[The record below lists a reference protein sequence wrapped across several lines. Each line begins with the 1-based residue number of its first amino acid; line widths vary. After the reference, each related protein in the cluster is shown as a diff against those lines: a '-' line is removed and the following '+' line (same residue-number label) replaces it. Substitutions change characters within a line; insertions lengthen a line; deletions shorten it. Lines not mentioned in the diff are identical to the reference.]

1 MNRTLPYNAG
11 RLVASQG
18 RILVFAGDQATH
30 DIPLTQIRGA
40 TVIERTSFR
49 HPRLG
54 LAFALTLL
62 IPSAWLLATK
72 YLDAPVALLI
82 KGPGLAVLFG
92 LAFGGWALYE
102 LWSSPRIMS
111 LRIQTNAGTQELI
124 LPGASRAELDE
135 FVGELRR
142 AVSLA

>member
-1 MNRTLPYNAG
+1 M
-11 RLVASQG
+11 
-18 RILVFAGDQATH
+18 FAGDQATH

-40 TVIERTSFR
+40 TVIERKSFR
-49 HPRLG
+49 HPWLG
-54 LAFALTLL
+54 LAFALALL
-62 IPSAWLLATK
+62 IPSAWLVATK

-82 KGPGLAVLFG
+82 KGPGLAALFG
-92 LAFGGWALYE
+92 LAFGGWALFE
-102 LWSSPRIMS
+102 LCSAPRIIS

-135 FVGELRR
+135 FVRELRQ